1 MKEKIKEKMIG
12 VNGINLISLTITVAV
27 ILILTGTIITST
39 ISSLKSN
46 KLRNMQADIENLR
59 DKVGIY
65 YAQYGEL
72 PVDNTIEYTN
82 INHIDAIRDT
92 GKFYIIDLSAMENIT
107 LNYGKDYEKIK
118 NKEVTTEEEINELED
133 LYIINADSHN
143 IFYVEGIEAVDGVY
157 YTDYGKEDKD
167 KVPVKI
173 IDVLIAGGS

>member
-1 MKEKIKEKMIG
+1 MIK
-12 VNGINLISLTITVAV
+12 VNLKSNKGLNLIALVITIAV
-27 ILILTGTIITST
+27 ILILTNIVIYNAANH
-39 ISSLKSN
+39 LKTTKVTN
-46 KLRNMQADIENLR
+46 LQTDIENLR

-82 INHIDAIRDT
+82 INHIYAISTAKYT

-173 IDVLIAGGS
+173 IDVL